1 MKAAIEKLI
10 SKYEAEIAEKN
21 LRIKQHPNDYMEGAN
36 LKLEQVV
43 AQLKDVIAVSTEGGT
58 YKETIKKVRSSGF
71 TGTWIAIAKV
81 DTLRRL
87 LAGEIDAPTA
97 RSITLAV

>member
-1 MKAAIEKLI
+1 MKAAIQKLI
-10 SKYEAEIAEKN
+10 SKYEAEIE
-21 LRIKQHPNDYMEGAN
+21 EGAN

-43 AQLKDVIAVSTEGGT
+43 AQLKDAISSASDTAPDT
-58 YKETIKKVRSSGF
+58 YKETLKKVRASGF
-71 TGTWIAIAKV
+71 TGTWIVAAKV

-97 RSITLAV
+97 RSITLAA

>member
-1 MKAAIEKLI
+1 MKAAIQKLI
-10 SKYEAEIAEKN
+10 SKYEAEIEEKN
-21 LRIKQHPNDYMEGAN
+21 LRIKRHPNDYMEGAN

-43 AQLKDVIAVSTEGGT
+43 AQLKDVLSSHPEST
-58 YKETIKKVRSSGF
+58 YKETLKKVRASGF
-71 TGTWIAIAKV
+71 TGTWIVTAKT

-97 RSITLAV
+97 RSITLAA